1 MKRIQDEFKILIL
14 MALVLGSSPVFG
26 QAVVGKINRI
36 GDATHLEFKGRKNW
50 NYDVNRKDGSIR
62 VVVPAFDELTEVNL
76 RTWVGPYIDSVKIDK
91 TGPDN
96 RYIVNFKLT
105 GQNVEVFDYLTDDPS
120 RLILDFYRQV
130 KPKKKEPAKVA
141 GVAKELPEKKSTHK
155 KVNKSKK
162 KKDLKFGAR
171 YKKLDRN
178 PAGGELINDSSAKEK
193 FVAAE
198 DQYPRRGIFDAGDPE
213 YKRFKLKDYQIKE
226 NAIIASKQ
234 NIYLKFP
241 LLEIPFSRF
250 KEVYND
256 RPEYEII
263 KRDSKQNEEA
273 RLLLTL
279 YQRKRYGAFMKV
291 YKYYVKKYKQT
302 PYDEILHNLAAEMH
316 IDRFLETKDPVDLD
330 RFQSLYKMLN
340 ERFADSP
347 LLERN
352 RLLLA
357 YSALLAKQPADA
369 LQLLQE
375 FRRQYP
381 KSKELDYVRLATAEA
396 YTLLRKPKDASK
408 ILFALEKNH
417 LDKARGIEA
426 AYRLG
431 DVSAIFENY
440 KEAQKRYKRAMK
452 TYPEFK
458 KLFPNAS
465 HNLAEAEF
473 WTKDYKKSL
482 GSFVEFLKIFPHHEH
497 GGYAI
502 TRIGELLEILGAD
515 KRQVMGA
522 FIEGYFRYPN
532 NPGAGVA
539 RIRMLSQGL
548 KGMKEKEKGLAV
560 KEIRDIEKVSPLDR
574 MDEFASLMI
583 SEGLSK
589 RGEYREALDGLLTYF
604 QKNPTKANMEVF
616 KGRILRNISSVLKTE
631 TDRQNFMEALNFYG
645 NYSTTW
651 LKNSGRIDTDYFKS
665 LAYEQAG
672 VFDEAEK
679 GYEKI
684 AKKLSKLS
692 GTKEERRRKVYE
704 YMPGKDEVALR
715 KAAVSFEQKNY
726 QKAYRS
732 LASIKKPL
740 PGEQEIERVKIGADV
755 AIATGDNKQA
765 VVYLKRLVDNWKGK
779 PELLAAPYL
788 KLGQLYLDLKKYEEA
803 DRAITY
809 IENMKSNAKISDDV
823 WADTLELKA
832 KYQVARGQKLAAV
845 QTYVQLLD
853 EFENQRPLESIR
865 YRAGLL
871 LFEEGDSRGAE
882 RLWSTLKAESSDFYK
897 KLANEKLS
905 QLEWDESY
913 KKYLDRIPAAQ

>member
-1 MKRIQDEFKILIL
+1 MRRIQDEFKKLIL
-14 MALVLGSSPVFG
+14 AALVLSTTPAFG

-50 NYDVNRKDGSIR
+50 NYDVNKQKDGKIQ

-76 RTWVGPYIDSVKIDK
+76 RTWVGPYIKSVKIDK
-91 TGPDN
+91 SGPDN
-96 RYIVNFKLT
+96 RYIVNFELT
-105 GQNVEVFDYLTDDPS
+105 GNDVEVFDYLTDDPS
-120 RLILDFYRQV
+120 RLIMDFYRQA
-130 KPKKKEPAKVA
+130 KPKAKKPTKTAA
-141 GVAKELPEKKSTHK
+141 TELPEKKVPGK
-155 KVNKSKK
+155 KVAKSKK
-162 KKDLKFGAR
+162 KNLKYGSR
-171 YKKLDRN
+171 YKKVDRN
-178 PAGGELINDSSAKEK
+178 PAGGELIDDTGAKEK

-213 YKRFKLKDYQIKE
+213 YKRFKLKNYQINE
-226 NAIIASKQ
+226 DAIIASKQ

-241 LLEIPFSRF
+241 LLHVPFKRF
-250 KEVYND
+250 TEVYND
-256 RPEYEII
+256 KPEYEINP
-263 KRDSKQNEEA
+263 KDSKQNEEA
-273 RLLLTL
+273 RLILTL
-279 YQRKRYGAFMKV
+279 YKRKRYGAFMKV
-291 YKYYVKKYKQT
+291 YNYYVDKYKET
-302 PYDEILHNLAAEMH
+302 PYDEIVHNLAAEMH
-316 IDRFLETKDPVDLD
+316 IDRYLETKDPVDLN

-340 ERFADSP
+340 ERFSQSQ

-357 YSALLAKQPADA
+357 YSALMSKQTADA
-369 LQLLQE
+369 LQLLQL

-381 KSKELDYVRLATAEA
+381 KSKESDYINLAIAEA
-396 YTLLRKPKDASK
+396 FVLLNKPKDASK
-408 ILFALEKNH
+408 VLASLEKKH
-417 LDKARGIEA
+417 LDKTRGIEA
-426 AYRLG
+426 AYRMG

-440 KEAQKRYKRAMK
+440 KEAQKRYARAMK

-465 HNLAEAEF
+465 HNLAESEF
-473 WTKDYKKSL
+473 WTQDYKKSL
-482 GSFVEFLKIFPHHEH
+482 DSFVEFLRIFPQHEH

-515 KRQVMGA
+515 KSQVMGA
-522 FIEGYFRYPN
+522 FVEGYFRYPN

-548 KGMKEKEKGLAV
+548 RGMKEKEKGLAI
-560 KEIRDIEKVSPLDR
+560 KEIRQIEEDSPLNR

-604 QKNPTKANMEVF
+604 QDNPTKANMDVF

-631 TDRQNFMEALNFYG
+631 TDNKNFMEALNFYS
-645 NYSTTW
+645 NYNTTW
-651 LKNSGRIDTDYFKS
+651 LKNADRVDTDYFKS

-672 VFDEAEK
+672 VFDEAAK
-679 GYEKI
+679 GYDRISKKLGKI
-684 AKKLSKLS
+684 A
-692 GTKEERRRKVYE
+692 GTKEEKKRKVYE
-704 YMPGKDEVALR
+704 HLPAKDEVVLR
-715 KAAVSFEQKNY
+715 KAAVALEQKNY

-732 LASIKKPL
+732 LASIKSKL
-740 PGEQEIERVKIGADV
+740 PGEQEVEKVKIGADV
-755 AIATGDNKQA
+755 AIATGDNAQA
-765 VVYLKRLVDNWKGK
+765 IIYLKRLVDGWKGV
-779 PELLAAPYL
+779 PELLAGPYL
-788 KLGQLYLDLKKYEEA
+788 KLGQLYLGLKKYEEA

-809 IENMKSNAKISDDV
+809 IENMKANEKVSDDV
-823 WADTLELKA
+823 WADALELKA
-832 KYQVARGQKLAAV
+832 NYQVARGQKLAAV
-845 QTYVQLLD
+845 QTYIKLLD

-865 YRAGLL
+865 YKAGLL

-882 RLWSTLKAESSDFYK
+882 RLWSALKSEPSDFYK

-913 KKYLDRIPAAQ
+913 KKYLNRIPAAQ